1 MKKST
6 KNILCVLIILLMV
19 GCTYLTMNYAKN
31 NTKNENSFENIKDN
45 NMNNPSMSNDN
56 NPPEKP
62 NGSGDAQEKP
72 NGNNDGAE
80 PPEKPSDDKNMDDMP
95 SNNGMQMNESNASI
109 TLPYYVVFG
118 VLSLVISCVVV
129 YLVMSNFNSKTKNDT
144 FYSKDR
150 IIIYVLSVIIIT
162 FAITYLDINIT
173 NNYLYNGSNSSNSII
188 IYSAVTGIN
197 EDTTIDSGNY
207 ESSKGDENAILVSSA
222 IATLNNIVVNKTG
235 NSDGGD
241 TTSFYGIN
249 SAILAKDKAV
259 VNLNNVTITTNAYGA
274 NGVFSY
280 GGSAT
285 TNNSTSDGTMVN
297 ISNSKIITKKDNSG
311 GIMTTGG
318 GITNAYNLDITTDGT
333 SSAAI
338 RTDRGG
344 GIVNVDRGTYTTTG
358 KGSPAIYST
367 ADVTVKNA
375 SLISTTSEGI
385 VIEGMNKVT
394 IENVELL
401 DSNNEL
407 NGQSTTYKNIFL
419 YQSMSG
425 DAADGES
432 VFTAKDSSIT
442 TNKGDSFYITNTT
455 ATINLENNT
464 IVNNDVSGNFLRA
477 KSDSWGNSNSNGGNV
492 IVNLTNQNVTG
503 NIVIDK
509 ISTLAMN
516 INSSYYEGIINKENT
531 AKEIKLVLDSNS
543 KIKLMGDSYISSL
556 TNEDESNNN
565 IDLNGYKLYVN
576 GELLK

>member
-6 KNILCVLIILLMV
+6 KNILCILIILLMV

-62 NGSGDAQEKP
+62 NGSSDAQEKP

-129 YLVMSNFNSKTKNDT
+129 YLVMSNFNSKTNNDT

-197 EDTTIDSGNY
+197 ENTTIDSGNY
-207 ESSKGDENAILVSSA
+207 ESSKGDENAILVASA

-375 SLISTTSEGI
+375 SLISTASEGI

-432 VFTAKDSSIT
+432 IFTAKDSSIT

-464 IVNNDVSGNFLRA
+464 IVNNDLSGNFLRA

-516 INSSYYEGIINKENT
+516 MNSSYYEGIINKENT

-556 TNEDESNNN
+556 TNEDESNSN

>member
-1 MKKST
+1 
-6 KNILCVLIILLMV
+6 
-19 GCTYLTMNYAKN
+19 MNYAKN

-62 NGSGDAQEKP
+62 NGSSDAQEKP

-129 YLVMSNFNSKTKNDT
+129 YLVMSNFNSKTNNDT

-197 EDTTIDSGNY
+197 ENTTIDSGNY
-207 ESSKGDENAILVSSA
+207 ESSKGDENAILVASA

-375 SLISTTSEGI
+375 SLISTASEGI

-432 VFTAKDSSIT
+432 IFTAKDSSIT

-464 IVNNDVSGNFLRA
+464 IVNNDLSGNFLRA

-516 INSSYYEGIINKENT
+516 MNSSYYEGIINKENT

-556 TNEDESNNN
+556 TNEDESNSN